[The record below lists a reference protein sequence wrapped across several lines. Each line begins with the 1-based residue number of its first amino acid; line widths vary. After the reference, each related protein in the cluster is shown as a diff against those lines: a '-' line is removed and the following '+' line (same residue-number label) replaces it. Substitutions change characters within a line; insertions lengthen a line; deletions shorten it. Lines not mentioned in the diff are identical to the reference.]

1 MVLEKGL
8 IPPNANFESLNHK
21 IDADFLNIKVRGAVD
36 NFSTFDL
43 ALICDSFRL
52 E

>member
-36 NFSTFDL
+36 NLCTFAS
-43 ALICDSFRL
+43 ALIGNSFQL
-52 E
+52 N